1 MRYSSEHIFFY
12 QSQVVIELVAHFSW
26 TWFCFFPKDRNPK
39 QIIGYFS
46 YDSQIILAFSCR
58 RSVLSEKV
66 VQYMVQTIFYF
77 PVISFDFHTISGI
90 CGRNPFLPD
99 NQLRDKSESLH
110 DHVLSSFH
118 ISDLSPCACNRPV
131 PLRLY
136 LCSNDTEI
144 FFNSFICSSVISET
158 KTWFSM

>member
-26 TWFCFFPKDRNPK
+26 TWFCFFPKDGNPK

-46 YDSQIILAFSCR
+46 NDSQIILAFSCR

-77 PVISFDFHTISGI
+77 PVISFGFQGFLCWHSSAGNQSHLMNVI
-90 CGRNPFLPD
+90 CKVVSS
-99 NQLRDKSESLH
+99 RDPWSSAILYNCRFSSLFKYFC
-110 DHVLSSFH
+110 LIQFSFMKQPY
-118 ISDLSPCACNRPV
+118 STYV
-131 PLRLY
+131 
-136 LCSNDTEI
+136 
-144 FFNSFICSSVISET
+144 
-158 KTWFSM
+158 